1 MKLVQINSSNTTL
14 TFLIHTSFP
23 ANKVFLGN
31 RDDWGNVKW
40 SRQIQKFV
48 HRTLHSKANK
58 KIKHSRSQLLC
69 ISKKKKKK
77 FFTMAKRK
85 KRDKKK
91 KNFAQIFKIVA
102 CWTSNICL
110 LQLQRKFKISL
121 CFLSPQH
128 CLLRRFFSLLKFL

>member
-23 ANKVFLGN
+23 ENKVFLGN

-48 HRTLHSKANK
+48 HWTLHSKANK

-69 ISKKKKKK
+69 ISKKKKKVFHYGK
-77 FFTMAKRK
+77 EK
-85 KRDKKK
+85 KERQKEKEFRPD
-91 KNFAQIFKIVA
+91 F
-102 CWTSNICL
+102 
-110 LQLQRKFKISL
+110 
-121 CFLSPQH
+121 
-128 CLLRRFFSLLKFL
+128 